1 MTLGQNICRL
11 RTERGLS
18 QGDLADALG
27 VSRQSISKWE
37 TDASTPE
44 LEKLRRLSE
53 LFHISLDALVGGEAA
68 PEPPEP
74 PKPRAP
80 LPETLFLAPL
90 DPQQTEKLRKTG
102 VILLGVGLIL
112 PWLARWLPFPAL
124 VLSFPALLGGLFLLL
139 LSLPELPGDPPIPQS
154 AANTQRLLGGI
165 LIGCGM
171 LAFLWLRIQTVSL
184 RFSLWLP
191 FLLCGALLLTLRRR
205 AWLTCLWVCG
215 WMALA
220 RWQHIPWY
228 WLLSDLR
235 DGSLKEDFPLLL
247 ILCGALLLAALSLF
261 AYRKA
266 VLPWSGRRL
275 AGVWGG
281 FLAAVVLRF
290 GLDRL
295 VLLPMDTGAWPDGVY
310 RQDCYDLLLG
320 FWQLT
325 DVLLWLALTAAL
337 IATAALLRGRKAG
350 KIAS

>member
-18 QGDLADALG
+18 QGDLADALD

-37 TDASTPE
+37 TDASIPE
-44 LEKLRRLSE
+44 LEKLLRLSE

-68 PEPPEP
+68 PEPP
-74 PKPRAP
+74 KPRAP

-90 DPQQTEKLRKTG
+90 DPQQARRLRKAG
-102 VILLGVGLIL
+102 VILFGAGLIL
-112 PWLARWLPFPAL
+112 PWLARWLPLPAL
-124 VLSFPALLGGLFLLL
+124 ILSLPALLGGLYLLL

-154 AANTQRLLGGI
+154 AANTQRLVGGI

-171 LAFLWLRIQTVSL
+171 LALLWLRTRTASL
-184 RFSLWLP
+184 CFSLWLP
-191 FLLCGALLLTLRRR
+191 FLLCGVLLLTLRRR
-205 AWLTCLWVCG
+205 AWLPCLWVCG

-220 RWQHIPWY
+220 RWQHIPWH
-228 WLLSDLR
+228 WLRSDLQ
-235 DGSLKEDFPLLL
+235 DCSLGEDFPLLL

-261 AYRKA
+261 ACRKA

-281 FLAAVVLRF
+281 FLAAAVLRF

-295 VLLPMDTGAWPDGVY
+295 VLSQINTSAWPDGVY